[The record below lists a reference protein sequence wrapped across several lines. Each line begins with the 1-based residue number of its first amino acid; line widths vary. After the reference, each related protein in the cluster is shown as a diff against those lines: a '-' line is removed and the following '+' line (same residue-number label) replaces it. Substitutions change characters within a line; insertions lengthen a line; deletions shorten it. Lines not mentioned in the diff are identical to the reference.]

1 MNAQT
6 ATNSAPWDPAAFNR
20 PRFHDVEPTVAHNQ
34 RYDGWTPDRQA
45 RFLIA
50 LSRGVSVTR
59 ACALVGLSRQ
69 SAYQK
74 LRGAPDAPFALCWQA
89 ALRLYAAR
97 CADEVDSPVENRVK
111 TSSLSTA
118 TPPSAPTRYGVTFET
133 FGDASS
139 DARPTETPF
148 GRPAHTP

>member
-6 ATNSAPWDPAAFNR
+6 ATDPAPWDPAAFNR
-20 PRFHDVEPTVAHNQ
+20 PRFHDVEPTVAHSP
-34 RYDGWTPDRQA
+34 RYDGWTPDRQT

-59 ACALVGLSRQ
+59 ACALVGMSRQ
-69 SAYQK
+69 SAYKK
-74 LRGAPDAPFALCWQA
+74 LRGAPDGAFAQCWQM

-97 CADEVDSPVENRVK
+97 CADQVDSAADNRVK

-118 TPPSAPTRYGVTFET
+118 TPPFAHAQAGVTFET
-133 FGDASS
+133 FGDAAP
-139 DARPTETPF
+139 DVRTTEIPF
-148 GRPAHTP
+148 CRPAHTP